1 MNLESY
7 KRIMGYYGATLGE
20 VRKNQSDMIMEA
32 TWDGDLQ
39 SKICYIYDYYHD
51 DEPDKNYKLSPQR
64 RRTKTVIPAKYIVN
78 SYNSEGKDQVLYHIQ
93 FKPSQ
98 RNPLEYFENEYE
110 QKYGI
115 MFPIGLYIDIPDN
128 KGIYR
133 RWLIVEN
140 ANTYDPQFI
149 SWAIAPCD
157 YRYSWIWKEK
167 KHRMWGVSR
176 SQSSLGSKPSSAR
189 YIGKPK

>member
-1 MNLESY
+1 MNLEAY
-7 KRIMGYYGATLGE
+7 KRIMGYRGTTLGE
-20 VRKNQSDMIMEA
+20 VKKNQSDMIMEA
-32 TWDGDLQ
+32 TWDRDLQ
-39 SKICYIYDYYHD
+39 SKTCYIYDYYHD
-51 DEPDKNYKLSPQR
+51 DEPDKNYKLSPQKS
-64 RRTKTVIPAKYIVN
+64 RTKAAIPAKYIIN
-78 SYNSEGKDQVLYHIQ
+78 SYNSEGKDQVFYHLQ

-98 RNPLEYFENEYE
+98 QNPLEYFESEYE

-115 MFPIGLYIDIPDN
+115 NFPIGLYIDIPDN

-140 ANTYDPQFI
+140 ANAFDPQFI
-149 SWAIAPCD
+149 TWSIAPCD
-157 YRYSWIWKEK
+157 YRYSWIHKEK

-176 SQSSLGSKPSSAR
+176 SQSSLGRKPSSAR